1 MILTLMETSGDECA
15 TMSKQACRKG
25 MTDAERYAAS
35 ASAAAE
41 TMHLSQV

>member
-25 MTDAERYAAS
+25 MTDSEQPVCSISISRC
-35 ASAAAE
+35 
-41 TMHLSQV
+41 